1 MVKRMYTIIN
11 NNKYVLEIK
20 KSTFIALLYK
30 VDSIEEVNEYLKQ
43 VRVEYKDA
51 RHYCYAYVIN
61 DKRKFSDDAE
71 PGGTAGLPIIEV
83 LNKHNLNYVLC
94 IVVRYFGGIKLGAG
108 GLVRAYTKAASNV
121 IEESNI
127 VELIS
132 GYEIKII
139 VDYDKQKD
147 LENIIKNTEYSK
159 SFDEKVTYLI
169 KCDLETL
176 DKIKNANVQY
186 TTTKEIDIKRKTKD
200 A

>member
-1 MVKRMYTIIN
+1 MYTIIN

-30 VDSIEEVNEYLKQ
+30 VDTTDQVNDYLKQ
-43 VRVEYKDA
+43 AKLEYKDA
-51 RHYCYAYVIN
+51 RHYCYAYIID

-94 IVVRYFGGIKLGAG
+94 IVVRYFGGIKLGVG

-121 IEESNI
+121 IVQNNI
-127 VELIS
+127 VELMP
-132 GYEIKII
+132 GYEIKIVI
-139 VDYDKQKD
+139 DYDRQKD
-147 LENIIKNTEYSK
+147 LENIIKNTKYDK
-159 SFDEKVTYLI
+159 GFDEKVTYLI

-176 DKIKNANVQY
+176 DKIKNNNIGY
-186 TTTKEIDIKRKTKD
+186 TIIKEIEIIKKN
-200 A
+200 

>member
-1 MVKRMYTIIN
+1 MYTIIN

>member
-1 MVKRMYTIIN
+1 MYTIIN

-30 VDSIEEVNEYLKQ
+30 VDTTDQVNDYLKQ
-43 VRVEYKDA
+43 AKLEYKDA
-51 RHYCYAYVIN
+51 RHYCYAYIVD

-121 IEESNI
+121 IEQNNI

-132 GYEIKII
+132 GYEVKIVI
-139 VDYDKQKD
+139 DYDKQKD
-147 LENIIKNTEYSK
+147 LENIIKNTEYDK
-159 SFDEKVTYLI
+159 VFDEKVTYLI

-176 DKIKNANVQY
+176 DKIKNNNIGY
-186 TTTKEIDIKRKTKD
+186 KIIKEIKIIKKN
-200 A
+200 